1 MTGSRSKRAGARA
14 GVLSA
19 LIAAGVMA
27 STQDAD
33 AQVRFGFRG
42 ELGAGAMLSDWQRQS
57 LRFDSVGFQGTGR
70 LFVAP
75 IDWLSVQLSVSN
87 WLFLNA
93 TPSGDIGHVLGLT
106 GGLRF
111 EPMLGRVGRLFIDGN
126 AGVGFTGPLTRFHFD
141 AGLGFEFQLHRYFAI
156 GPVVRYGHVLQ
167 PDEESAPSDAMWL
180 AGGLSFTIGTPRAE
194 AEAPPADT
202 DSDGV
207 VDRDDQCVSEPQ
219 GANPDPSRPGCPDG
233 DADSDGVRNSTDQ
246 CRDVAQGPTPD
257 PARPG
262 CPIADTDRDGVLD
275 SEDQCVN
282 EAQGEHPDPARR
294 GCPDGDAD
302 NDGVL
307 NSADQCRD
315 VPAGPHPDPA
325 RAGCPTSDRDRDSV
339 ADAVDHCPDQ
349 PGAPSTDPNRNGCPG
364 QVVFSGNT
372 IQINTPVFFAHN
384 RDTILPRSFPI
395 LQAVGDALR
404 ASPDVRRV
412 SVEGHTDDVGGDQEN
427 MALSERRAQSVV
439 RWLSEHG
446 VEASRLEGHGFGE
459 SRPLE
464 PITAGMAR
472 RARRNAQARNRRVDF
487 RIVDPAA
494 APAST
499 PAPK

>member
-412 SVEGHTDDVGGDQEN
+412 SVEGHTDDVGPDARN
-427 MALSERRAQSVV
+427 MGLSERRAQSVL
-439 RWLSEHG
+439 RWLVEHG
-446 VEASRLEGHGFGE
+446 VEAARLEAHGFGE
-459 SRPLE
+459 TRPLVN
-464 PITAGMAR
+464 PAGL
-472 RARRNAQARNRRVDF
+472 RARAQRDARAQNRRVDF
-487 RIVDPAA
+487 RILDGAG
-494 APAST
+494 ST
-499 PAPK
+499 VGQN